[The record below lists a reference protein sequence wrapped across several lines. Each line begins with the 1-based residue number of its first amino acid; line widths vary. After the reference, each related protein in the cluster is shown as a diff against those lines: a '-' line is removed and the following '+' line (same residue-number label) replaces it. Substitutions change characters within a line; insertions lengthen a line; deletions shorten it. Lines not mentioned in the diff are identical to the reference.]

1 MDCGEDC
8 PVDASS
14 SSIDTRAIKSSIAE
28 IDLSWAEHKGYSTKS
43 QSGVKE
49 AAFSAADFVVT
60 QPAGM

>member
-1 MDCGEDC
+1 M
-8 PVDASS
+8 DASS

>member
-28 IDLSWAEHKGYSTKS
+28 IDLSWAEHKGYSTNRR
-43 QSGVKE
+43 
-49 AAFSAADFVVT
+49 VVSRKLLLARQT
-60 QPAGM
+60 LW